1 MKVCRPLQIAVL
13 FALWNCPLPA
23 DNPLPR
29 AALVT
34 GEGAVLI
41 ELDPVA
47 APKAVAQFQ
56 QFVRDSVYDESSF
69 DQVPDGNK
77 IQGGKPGP
85 KCRIKLSGS
94 GNFSSAKAPPGE
106 FALRHTAGAVVFART
121 VGSCNPDK
129 TCNSSQFCIY
139 LEDKP
144 QNEREFTVFGRV
156 VEGLDVVRKIAYRI
170 RMDAKQPVKIEN
182 VRLVD

>member
-1 MKVCRPLQIAVL
+1 MVL
-13 FALWNCPLPA
+13 IALWNCPLSAA
-23 DNPLPR
+23 DSLPR

-34 GEGAVLI
+34 GEGTVLI

-47 APKAVAQFQ
+47 APKAVAQFKE
-56 QFVRDSVYDESSF
+56 FVREGVYDDSSF
-69 DQVPDGNK
+69 DQVPDGNE

-85 KCRIKLSGS
+85 RCRIKLSGS

-106 FALRHTAGAVVFART
+106 FALKHTAGAVVFART

-156 VEGLDVVRKIAYRI
+156 VEGLDVVRKIADRI
-170 RMDAKQPVKIEN
+170 RQDAEQPVKLEN
-182 VRLVD
+182 VRLVE